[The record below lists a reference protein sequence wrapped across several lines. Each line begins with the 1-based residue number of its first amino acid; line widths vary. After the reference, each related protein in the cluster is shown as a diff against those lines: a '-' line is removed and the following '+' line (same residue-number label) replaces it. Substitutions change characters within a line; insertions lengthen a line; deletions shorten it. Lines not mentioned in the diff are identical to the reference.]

1 MMCAPK
7 GFKAM
12 TMAQLG
18 EPSTR
23 SLNRQVALLD
33 SIDTAVLAA
42 RKSGVELPS
51 VAVIFSALNDA

>member
-1 MMCAPK
+1 
-7 GFKAM
+7 M